1 MSSSA
6 NGNTAKS
13 DAGRTQ
19 EKEVGSSADFT
30 PPVAGASAATPVPLE
45 LPQAA
50 RHGGGTSASSTSTS
64 AAAQSRGGETSK
76 PSGKASKGSK
86 SRGGKASEGVEV
98 SMPMELTAEEL
109 AEAVASIWTKFDATW
124 VGHGPNPRSSLIDAI
139 AVYRALR
146 QLLNYAAAQ
155 LAALANA
162 SKGGKHQI
170 GAAYTFEAMRSLLQV
185 VPVLRAADTRSLAA
199 QSLSAPPRGGDA
211 SSNID
216 VGLRGIEP
224 LWNLQRGE
232 VKELLEQLLREVR
245 AVQGVD
251 EERLAMFGELIQ
263 HVVERQLVPV
273 FQRYAQTRA
282 KTLSTKERSDI
293 AKAASVKAIK
303 TKGAKKVVSGD
314 GKIMNGLEA
323 ATRAGVKTQR
333 AKKVVSGDGEIMN
346 GLEAVSRAGVKTKR
360 AQVVVGGDGEI
371 RNGLEASA
379 DKASVTMSARYA
391 AYQAALREM
400 LHRTPQQDLEASI
413 PDTTEDVLNGINGF
427 AISPLLS
434 YLRDQQLSARNL
446 CEILPSAMLTML
458 GNAASQAAVR
468 VFEGWSQQRCASD
481 DSFPSKLIRDTW
493 LVGRAFSQAWN
504 NGKLKRL
511 AAQIAPASSFSGMN
525 TKTSFGVEYEYQAK
539 LSTGGHRT
547 GVRYRVSSAHGR
559 TGVWCGTKEDA
570 DKSYFSDIHPRPYS
584 TSKDELVTRLTL
596 HRNKNGGKKVAMSL
610 TPTKLIALIIKEEGA
625 ADGAAGGGAAGKK
638 NGKGTGKGTE
648 KGKGGDK
655 RKGKKR
661 KNSPGSGAA
670 AAEDQKKFKN
680 SGCRG

>member
-185 VPVLRAADTRSLAA
+185 VPVLRAEDTRSLAA

-211 SSNID
+211 SSNIVVD
-216 VGLRGIEP
+216 LRGIEP
-224 LWNLQRGE
+224 LWNLQRGG

-323 ATRAGVKTQR
+323 AT
-333 AKKVVSGDGEIMN
+333 
-346 GLEAVSRAGVKTKR
+346 RAGVKTKR

-481 DSFPSKLIRDTW
+481 DSFPSKPIRDAW

-680 SGCRG
+680 SGRRG